1 MIWLVK
7 NYRLI
12 GVGVIVLITGLYI
25 WHLRSTISEYK
36 EQVADLTYV
45 NTMLK
50 LSVDNLQSSLERQNV
65 AILELNENL
74 QSKEQA
80 LKVVSETL
88 DALQSTKMQNLEQ
101 GYSKVKITDS
111 RQAMQWLKNRR
122 FSY

>member
-50 LSVDNLQSSLERQNV
+50 LSDDNLQSSLERQNV